1 MKYVLGLICI
11 IIVVILAV
19 FGVIY
24 FSYSHSPNNYYLYQ
38 GTQVVTLNQYQ
49 QFVKKL
55 PSKQDFSA
63 TAYDSTADKI
73 LVTYDFI
80 GHKSDYILYGI
91 PQGIRETF
99 GQVLNSINK
108 NN

>member
-1 MKYVLGLICI
+1 MLAYHQIDGFAFLLAGKKFSAFGHVRLAATAARGRSLI
-11 IIVVILAV
+11 VKL
-19 FGVIY
+19 
-24 FSYSHSPNNYYLYQ
+24 
-38 GTQVVTLNQYQ
+38 
-49 QFVKKL
+49 KKL

-99 GQVLNSINK
+99 GQVLNSTNK